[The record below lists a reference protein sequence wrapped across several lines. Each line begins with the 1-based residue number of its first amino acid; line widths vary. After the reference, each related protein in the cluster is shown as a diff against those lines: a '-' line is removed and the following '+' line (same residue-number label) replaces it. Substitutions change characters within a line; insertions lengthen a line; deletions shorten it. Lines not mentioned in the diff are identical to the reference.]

1 MDSKNTRLIATKILF
16 ELIQNKISFAKSLEN
31 ISGLPNH
38 GLIQELCYGVTRWY
52 FQLDFLAK
60 QLLKKSLKR
69 KDQDIYIL
77 ILVGIY
83 QLLYTDIPSYAVVSE
98 TVNTVREFNKKWA
111 TDLVNGILRN
121 FLRKQKELLNKA
133 DQNPVA
139 KYSHPKWLIE
149 RVQKVW
155 PEHWQDILLSNN
167 QHPPMSLRVNR
178 RMITKEAYFEKLETH
193 ATDNPHCPMCLT
205 LEKPCPTYQLP
216 GFSEGEVSVQDCGAQ
231 LAIDLLEIKPKQ
243 RILDACAAP
252 GGKTTHILE
261 VQPDIQTLISIDN
274 WHSCISEEE

>member
-1 MDSKNTRLIATKILF
+1 MDSKNPRLIATKILF

-121 FLRKQKELLNKA
+121 FLRKQKVMFLF
-133 DQNPVA
+133 
-139 KYSHPKWLIE
+139 
-149 RVQKVW
+149 
-155 PEHWQDILLSNN
+155 
-167 QHPPMSLRVNR
+167 
-178 RMITKEAYFEKLETH
+178 IT
-193 ATDNPHCPMCLT
+193 
-205 LEKPCPTYQLP
+205 
-216 GFSEGEVSVQDCGAQ
+216 
-231 LAIDLLEIKPKQ
+231 
-243 RILDACAAP
+243 
-252 GGKTTHILE
+252 
-261 VQPDIQTLISIDN
+261 
-274 WHSCISEEE
+274 